1 MEFFFKLPEFE
12 DWLLVSSNALLMLVM
27 IVEFKSGLYEIMSDG
42 TSVVCPIILILDLI
56 DSGKCS

>member
-12 DWLLVSSNALLMLVM
+12 ESLLILSNAFFMLVTN
-27 IVEFKSGLYEIMSDG
+27 VEFNSGLYEIMSEG

-56 DSGKCS
+56 DFGKSS